1 MAINIILQSDEE
13 NAQDIDDAH
22 GVVLFYIYIRNTNN
36 GAIKARFSMCQTL
49 DHNFQQISASL
60 LGAAFTASSIE
71 N

>member
-36 GAIKARFSMCQTL
+36 GAIKSRFSNVPDSRPQFPTKYRPL
-49 DHNFQQISASL
+49 Y
-60 LGAAFTASSIE
+60 
-71 N
+71 